1 MKRILFVCTGNTC
14 RSPLAEHLL
23 KAMAKDRYEVKSA
36 GIAAFDGD
44 AAAEHVH
51 QVLRE
56 KGITIKHRAQPV
68 TPELIDWADLVLTM
82 TKQHERILQESFP
95 EQVEKIAALK
105 AYVMEQETNLDV
117 ADPFGGSL
125 EVYRQTRNELEEL
138 LERLIEK
145 EESSS
150 KQEE

>member
-44 AAAEHVH
+44 QASQQVHHV
-51 QVLRE
+51 LEE
-56 KGITIKHRAQPV
+56 KGIVIQHQAQSV

>member
-51 QVLRE
+51 QVLQE
-56 KGITIKHRAQPV
+56 KGITITHRAQPV

-95 EQVEKIAALK
+95 EQVEKIVALK